1 MNLDHGNQFI
11 IKIGLIQWNFVH
23 NPMHY
28 LLEVNDIQVKRM
40 RPTFFIFRSTKVA
53 LLVKEWRNICLS
65 HLCFKIPNQTSP
77 MDDGC
82 SESES
87 ARGTRG
93 SSKGSQ
99 RRYSP
104 RTHNLFWIHPPV
116 AAAVR
121 LLFLT
126 SSSSPSKFQ
135 LIFNLICF

>member
-1 MNLDHGNQFI
+1 
-11 IKIGLIQWNFVH
+11 
-23 NPMHY
+23 
-28 LLEVNDIQVKRM
+28 
-40 RPTFFIFRSTKVA
+40 
-53 LLVKEWRNICLS
+53 
-65 HLCFKIPNQTSP
+65 

-116 AAAVR
+116 AAAVIMPNLR
-121 LLFLT
+121 IAWW
-126 SSSSPSKFQ
+126 
-135 LIFNLICF
+135 IFHEIVDG